1 MLKTIRDKIYNS
13 TTTSALGGI
22 ISVLFI
28 RVLGILFLF
37 GITIYL
43 TNFYDPALVGAYE
56 FTRSALFLIGGF
68 AILGTDQSILFF
80 SGRFLKRNQVKT
92 FFRIYLK
99 MVLLIL
105 LISGVILIGTLA
117 VPQPVFDSL
126 FNDSTSGTL
135 LVKTSFCVFFYAIT
149 LLNTELYRGFALQKK
164 SELYRGLYKQL
175 PFAVGLFVLYMF
187 EEKTYLVDVFLASYL
202 VLAIITSLEVLKI
215 YSRNTTSSNSPSKP
229 VSFKTI
235 LKSTM
240 PIAMSALGFYLL
252 ISIDIFFLKIYT
264 DFKTLAYYGT
274 AVKIIFLISTIVST
288 ISSYIAVEIAE
299 LYVKNREELQAL
311 MRKGV
316 RIISLL
322 SVLLSVFLYFFS
334 ELILN
339 IFGAEY
345 TEANESLRI
354 LIIGHFL
361 STLCGITAVYLNMT
375 KKQITLQYIIAFTV
389 VFNGILNWVLIP
401 KMGMNGAAIAS
412 ALSVVMWN
420 VIAGII
426 IYRKDKINLFIH

>member
-1 MLKTIRDKIYNS
+1 MLKTIRNKIYNS

-22 ISVLFI
+22 ISVLLI
-28 RVLGILFLF
+28 RVFGILFLF

-105 LISGVILIGTLA
+105 LISVVILIGTLS

-126 FNDSTSGTL
+126 FNDITSGTL
-135 LVKTSFCVFFYAIT
+135 LIKTSFCVFFYAIT

-175 PFAVGLFVLYMF
+175 PFAVGLFILYIF
-187 EEKTYLVDVFLASYL
+187 EAKAYLVDVFLASYL
-202 VLAIITSLEVLKI
+202 LLAIITSLEVLKI
-215 YSRNTTSSNSPSKP
+215 YSRNTFSNSPSKP
-229 VSFKTI
+229 VLFKTI

-316 RIISLL
+316 RIISSL
-322 SVLLSVFLYFFS
+322 SVLLSVFLYFCS

-389 VFNGILNWVLIP
+389 VFNGILNWILIP